1 MANFICSTYG
11 TQYAESDQPP
21 LACTICQDERQ
32 YVKKTGSVVQP
43 EKTAGKAGEMR
54 PAERQSCLA
63 DLRRLARPGNWWIK
77 TARCE
82 DNEVEAM
89 MAARLK

>member
-1 MANFICSTYG
+1 MPKCICTTCG

-63 DLRRLARPGNWWIK
+63 DHPGYEQAATSAGPAKKLVDQNGPLRG
-77 TARCE
+77 
-82 DNEVEAM
+82 
-89 MAARLK
+89 